1 MSEKCILN
9 LAFPQNKI
17 LNLQVFGEVKG
28 GCPLRLYTAAKNVQ
42 SRVIGSYAKLEFMR
56 EDRLREGWREWLAS
70 NHRGWRIVVGAICA
84 ISLALFLH
92 FREVR
97 LDVLELNA
105 MASRYVIAQVDFEFP
120 DYETTIILKQ
130 QAMQDVGKIY
140 QIDDKEI
147 RDARYSLED
156 LLIHS
161 KDWRSAA
168 PASTFEEMYK
178 AADEIETE
186 LLESRFTDPRTIQK
200 IKELHYPD
208 SAIYEFVSD
217 DRRAMT
223 PPEEFWQKLSMK
235 MEQESPFH
243 PAAIRYSIDF
253 FRSQKW
259 NLVEDSALEHS
270 IRSQVSRMVP
280 DKMTRVYSGTRILDP
295 GERITSR
302 HITMMQAMKQA
313 ISDSRRLSDPL
324 TIIASL
330 LFALIFVGI
339 SGFYFRISQPT
350 FIRSLQQISLFVCI
364 VILTL
369 VFAKLT
375 EYLLI
380 KSTSSAIQAIRYP
393 IVAPFATLLICILLS
408 SRTALFA
415 ATFLSIILSVSL
427 AIDHSR
433 FLVLNLVTSIVVII
447 TSRGIR
453 KRKEVFTV
461 CAKSWFSSI
470 PVLYGFV
477 LSENHWFSYSFA
489 IDIIGSFAFLFTTAV
504 LVVGL
509 LPMLE
514 SLFGVLTDMTLMEY
528 MDPNSELLRRF
539 AMEVPGTYQ
548 HSLVLGNLAET
559 CASSIGANGLFCRA
573 ATLYHDIGKMNNP
586 QFYTENQQGAVNIH
600 QLLTPLESAQVI
612 ISHVTDGMAIAK
624 KYRIPE
630 PFIDIIR
637 EHHGTTLVYYFYRKQ
652 LELKGGKKE
661 EVDESQFRY
670 PGPKPRTKESAI
682 IMICDSVEAASR
694 SMEAINEKTITEL
707 IEHLVEEKAEDGQ
720 FNECQLTFQELS
732 QVKRVLAKSLL
743 ITYHVRVKY
752 PKKTPG

>member
-1 MSEKCILN
+1 MIMSD
-9 LAFPQNKI
+9 A
-17 LNLQVFGEVKG
+17 
-28 GCPLRLYTAAKNVQ
+28 R
-42 SRVIGSYAKLEFMR
+42 S
-56 EDRLREGWREWLAS
+56 GWREWLAS
-70 NHRGWRIVVGAICA
+70 NHRGWRIIVGAVCA
-84 ISLALFLH
+84 FCLALFLH

-97 LDVLELNA
+97 IDVLELNSLA
-105 MASRYVIAQVDFEFP
+105 TRYVIAQVDFEFP

-140 QIDDKEI
+140 QIDDKEV
-147 RDARYSLED
+147 REARFALEEE
-156 LLIHS
+156 LIH
-161 KDWRSAA
+161 KREWRAAA

-178 AADEIETE
+178 AADEIETV

-200 IKELHYPD
+200 IKELNFPD
-208 SAIYEFVSD
+208 SSYFEFV
-217 DRRAMT
+217 
-223 PPEEFWQKLSMK
+223 PENGEMALPADFWNRVSRQVG
-235 MEQESPFH
+235 QENTFRPE
-243 PAAIRYSIDF
+243 AVRYAVDF
-253 FRSQKW
+253 FKKNKW
-259 NLVEDSALEHS
+259 DLVEDAALENS
-270 IRSQVSRMVP
+270 IRSQVSRMIP
-280 DKMTRVYSGTRILDP
+280 DKMTKVYSGTRILDP

-313 ISDSRRLSDPL
+313 ISESRRLWDPL

-330 LFALIFVGI
+330 LLSLIFVTI
-339 SGFYFRISQPT
+339 SALYFRISQPA
-350 FIRSLQQISLFVCI
+350 FIRSLQQVALFVCI

-369 VFAKLT
+369 IFAKLT

-408 SRTALFA
+408 PRIALFA

-447 TSRGIR
+447 TSRRLR
-453 KRKEVFTV
+453 KRKEVFGV
-461 CAKSWFSSI
+461 CAKSWLSSI
-470 PVLYGFV
+470 PVLYAFV
-477 LSENHWFSYSFA
+477 LSENHLISYAFA
-489 IDIIGSFAFLFTTAV
+489 IDLLGSFAFLFATAV

-528 MDPNSELLRRF
+528 MDPSSELMRRF
-539 AMEVPGTYQ
+539 SMEVPGTYQ

-559 CASSIGANGLFCRA
+559 CASAIGANGLFCRA

-612 ISHVTDGMAIAK
+612 ISHVADGVALAR
-624 KYRIPE
+624 KYKVPD

-670 PGPKPRTKESAI
+670 PGPKPRSKESAI
-682 IMICDSVEAASR
+682 IMICDSIEAASR
-694 SMEAINEKTITEL
+694 SIEQINEATVFEL
-707 IEHLVEEKAEDGQ
+707 IERLVEEKAEDGQ
-720 FNECQLTFQELS
+720 FDECQLTFEELTKI
-732 QVKRVLAKSLL
+732 KRVLAKTLL

-752 PKKTPG
+752 PKKTSTA